1 MSRKPPKAPAPC
13 PHCASLKAKAKAVRI
28 AEKRLAAADPV
39 CPCHGYAR
47 SFCIAPASE
56 AWWTPER
63 IAEHEHAQE
72 DLDKAREEFKTALA
86 ELAESVR

>member
-1 MSRKPPKAPAPC
+1 MSRKSSKAPAPC
-13 PHCASLKAKAKAVRI
+13 PHCALLKAKAKAVRI

-72 DLDKAREEFKTALA
+72 DLDKAKADF
-86 ELAESVR
+86 ELALNVIRESVR

>member
-1 MSRKPPKAPAPC
+1 VSRRSKPQPPC
-13 PHCASLKAKAKAVRI
+13 PQCASLRAKAKAVRK
-28 AEKRLAAADPV
+28 AEQRLEAADPA
-39 CPCHGYAR
+39 CHCHNYAR

-72 DLDKAREEFKTALA
+72 DLDKAREDFKTALA